1 VTTEVA
7 LQAITLGSILGLVIL
22 FIGRGSGTDGFL
34 QQDRIDL
41 YHILRRVMIMS
52 QALERLQASV
62 ASETSVVA
70 SVQTLL
76 TDLAQR
82 VRDANDNDDSDEL
95 NTIAD
100 EIDQHASQLA
110 AAVTANTPADTIR
123 RWYDA
128 RKATDATND
137 AGTVG
142 GSPVS
147 DPSSSDSGNSSGGTT
162 ATQLGGDTSP
172 DAGSGDAQP
181 STPSE

>member
-34 QQDRIDL
+34 QQDRNDL
-41 YHILRRVMIMS
+41 YHILRRVIIMS

-110 AAVTANTPADTIR
+110 AAVTANTPADTIGG
-123 RWYDA
+123 A
-128 RKATDATND
+128 TQPTDATND